1 MARLDFRGGWTPPT
15 PFEFSPAFRV
25 KAEKA
30 IGKPFTGRAFRDLEQ
45 ACNNFILARIKAPTA
60 ALFGPTRDVLMEYV
74 SHFTALDRLFKRFEM
89 VDINTMAAW
98 MGLARQS
105 DDLRGIN
112 LPDRDLLHS
121 DIQAMAILAPLALAD
136 LNKRYSD
143 ARGGGRDDD
152 IRAWIKAIAKVVKR
166 VGGSIWQT
174 KGRRLDK
181 GFCKLI
187 ELLRSELPGEVHLMS
202 QEAVLK
208 IARKALRSSE

>member
-1 MARLDFRGGWTPPT
+1 MVKLGFRGGWTPPR
-15 PFEFSPAFRV
+15 FEFSTGFRV

-30 IGKPFTGRAFRDLEQ
+30 IGKPFTERAFRDLEQ
-45 ACNNFILARIKAPTA
+45 VCKSFILARRKAA
-60 ALFGPTRDVLMEYV
+60 AAADFGDTRSVLTEWA
-74 SHFTALDRLFKRFEM
+74 SHFKALDGSLEPE
-89 VDINTMAAW
+89 DINTMAAW
-98 MGLARQS
+98 MELARQS

-112 LPDRDLLHS
+112 LPGRGRLQA
-121 DIQAMAILAPLALAD
+121 DIQAMAVLTQRAIAD

-166 VGGSIWQT
+166 VGGSSGSIWQT

-208 IARKALRSSE
+208 IAREALRSSE